1 MSCSSI
7 DFLLTH
13 KGTGNMLILIPGG
26 LAECE
31 YSIPGSNTLFLKRRT
46 GFAYKALQH
55 G

>member
-1 MSCSSI
+1 MSRSSI

-13 KGTGNMLILIPGG
+13 KGTGNMLIVVPGS

-31 YSIPGSNTLFLKRRT
+31 YSIPGSFTLFLKNRS
-46 GFAYKALQH
+46 GFVSKALQH